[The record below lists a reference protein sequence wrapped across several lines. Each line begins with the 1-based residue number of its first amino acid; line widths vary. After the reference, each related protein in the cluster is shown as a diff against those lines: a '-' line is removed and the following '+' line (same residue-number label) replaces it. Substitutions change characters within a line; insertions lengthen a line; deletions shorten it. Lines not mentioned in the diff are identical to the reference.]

1 MTTPLLVDTSAWIE
15 FLRATGSPVHL
26 EVRRLIQEDARLATT
41 DVVIMELLAGG
52 LASGDR
58 SRLWALMNRCVMLP
72 TTPLFD
78 YERAAR
84 LYVLCRAGGFTP
96 SNSNDLLV
104 AAVAIGR
111 NSLLLAADR
120 DFEQIAAVSS
130 LRLAA

>member
-1 MTTPLLVDTSAWIE
+1 
-15 FLRATGSPVHL
+15 
-26 EVRRLIQEDARLATT
+26 VRRLIQEDARLATT

-84 LYVLCRAGGFTP
+84 LYVLCRADGFTP

-111 NSLLLAADR
+111 NSLLLAADQ

-130 LRLAA
+130 LRLVA